1 MLRFE
6 IFDLPRINKIQFLW
20 HTNLMCRASK
30 KSRVSDAGPF
40 SELPRKARR
49 RPALVDYWMFCTDTN
64 VPTMSS
70 RILPQCHPQSLGACV
85 EPKVLHDVER
95 LHQAK
100 HVTNFLPTDGRTK
113 SLVRARPLLLWC
125 RHKVRAPLAV
135 LRRHT
140 LPRGWTVAFGR
151 CGALAVAG
159 WLGDSRAGPSRRRLG
174 IRGPVSRPARLAQV
188 RSVLLWRCVELR
200 AQRNRLGPR
209 RDSRA

>member
-1 MLRFE
+1 MVPLRLSHIVIIVVCKKIVHGF
-6 IFDLPRINKIQFLW
+6 FWQTYNASRDFINKIQFLW

-40 SELPRKARR
+40 SELPRKARK

-100 HVTNFLPTDGRTK
+100 HVTNL
-113 SLVRARPLLLWC
+113 SLYR
-125 RHKVRAPLAV
+125 
-135 LRRHT
+135 
-140 LPRGWTVAFGR
+140 FSER
-151 CGALAVAG
+151 CCSL
-159 WLGDSRAGPSRRRLG
+159 
-174 IRGPVSRPARLAQV
+174 
-188 RSVLLWRCVELR
+188 
-200 AQRNRLGPR
+200 
-209 RDSRA
+209 